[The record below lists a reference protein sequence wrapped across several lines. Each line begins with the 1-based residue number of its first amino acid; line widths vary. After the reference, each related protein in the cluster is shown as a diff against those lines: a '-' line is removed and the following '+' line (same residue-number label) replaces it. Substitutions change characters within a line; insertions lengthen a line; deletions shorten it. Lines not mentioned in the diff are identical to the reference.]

1 MLVLEDFAAKGVDSD
16 KLHWVGWLGV
26 WLVGWLGVKLMMR
39 IISDS
44 IPTRG
49 SEVSCGE
56 KRCRQVRW
64 RGGPGGLRGGGGF
77 FKGLPA
83 FATDSLA
90 GDTTKDISDC

>member
-56 KRCRQVRW
+56 KRCRQVRY
-64 RGGPGGLRGGGGF
+64 RTRDPFCCFLNH
-77 FKGLPA
+77 
-83 FATDSLA
+83 T
-90 GDTTKDISDC
+90 C